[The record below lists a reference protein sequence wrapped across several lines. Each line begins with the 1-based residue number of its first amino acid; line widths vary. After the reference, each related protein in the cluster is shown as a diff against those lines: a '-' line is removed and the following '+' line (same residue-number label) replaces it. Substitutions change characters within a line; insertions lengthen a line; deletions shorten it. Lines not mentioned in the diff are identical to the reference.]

1 MLRLRQRAL
10 RFVFHRFISGDPEA
24 ITALGFPILLDYPL
38 QPLPRYGEG
47 NAPHPAISAIL
58 ARDRDAYRATLTSL
72 ATFSGQLARVSDKSD
87 KARPDEPVWNNPF
100 FSSLDAVALYSLLGV
115 RKPRRYIEVGSGHS
129 TKFAR
134 RAVRDLALATEITSL
149 DPAPRSGVDALCD
162 RVIRQPLE
170 NADLSLFDELHE
182 GDFLFIDN
190 SHRVFQNSDA
200 TVFFL
205 DVLPRLKPGVVVH
218 IHDIFWPFDYPS
230 HWRARYYSEQY
241 LLAAYLLAGFSR
253 MKVLLPLAY
262 VSSDPSLADL
272 TNSLWR
278 EDVFQESFRRYR
290 SLTGGYSG
298 VSFWFEMT

>member
-1 MLRLRQRAL
+1 MSRLRKRAL
-10 RFVFHRFISGDPEA
+10 LFAFNRYIRRELEA
-24 ITALGFPILLDYPL
+24 IKRFPILLEYPL

-47 NAPHPAISAIL
+47 KPPHPAISAYL
-58 ARDRDAYRATLTSL
+58 ARDQDAYRATLTSL
-72 ATFSGQLARVSDKSD
+72 SAFSGPLGKVSDKGD
-87 KARPDEPVWNNPF
+87 KARPGEPFWNNPF
-100 FSSLDAVALYSLLGV
+100 FTSLDAITLYSLLGV

-134 RAVRDLALATEITSL
+134 RAVRDLSLSTEITSL
-149 DPAPRSGVDALCD
+149 DPAPRSSVDALCD

-170 NADLSLFDELHE
+170 NADLSLFDELDA

-218 IHDIFWPFDYPS
+218 VHDIFWPFDYPS
-230 HWRARYYSEQY
+230 IWRARYYSEQY
-241 LLAAYLLAGFSR
+241 VLAAFLLAGFSR

-278 EDVFQESFRRYR
+278 EDVFQESFRYFRT
-290 SLTGGYSG
+290 LTGGYTG